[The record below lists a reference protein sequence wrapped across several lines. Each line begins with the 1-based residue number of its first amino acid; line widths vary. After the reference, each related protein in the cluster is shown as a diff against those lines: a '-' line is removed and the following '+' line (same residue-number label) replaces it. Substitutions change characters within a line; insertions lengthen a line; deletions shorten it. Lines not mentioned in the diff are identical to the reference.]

1 MTEPIDQAVPVAP
14 PEPPYGVPLEVPE
27 APSAVRPSALP
38 APPVRKGPGLGRM
51 FATALG
57 EMLGQLFLGLVLF
70 PLLVG
75 W

>member
-27 APSAVRPSALP
+27 APSAVRPSRSSP
-38 APPVRKGPGLGRM
+38 ARQEGSSVPAGCSRRRSGKCSGNCSWAWSFFRCSS
-51 FATALG
+51 
-57 EMLGQLFLGLVLF
+57 
-70 PLLVG
+70 G